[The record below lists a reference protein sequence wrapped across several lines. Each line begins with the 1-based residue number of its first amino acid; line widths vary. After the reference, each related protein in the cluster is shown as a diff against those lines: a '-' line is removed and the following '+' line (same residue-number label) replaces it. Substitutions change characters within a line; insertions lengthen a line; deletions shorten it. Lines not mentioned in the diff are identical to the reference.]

1 MSFGNEILA
10 LVKELLAV
18 DQDGDS
24 FASAMRWQRITRA
37 ENANTGAVTETAAT
51 PVGFRGAMTDPLRTK
66 LFGDS
71 TLQAASTAVVAA
83 GDAFAFVP
91 ANLDKVEVQPGRWL
105 TVIDMKEIYGP
116 GGAGSPVLVA
126 YVAALGAS

>member
-1 MSFGNEILA
+1 MTFGAEILD

-18 DQDGDS
+18 DVDGDS
-24 FASAMRWQRITRA
+24 FASAMRWQHITRA
-37 ENANTGAVTETAAT
+37 ENAATGAVTETPAT
-51 PVGFRGAMTDPLRTK
+51 AVTFRGAMTDPLRTK

-71 TLQAASTAVVAA
+71 TLQVASTAVVAA
-83 GDAFAFVP
+83 GDAFGFAP
-91 ANLDKVEVQPGRWL
+91 ANLDKVEVKSGRWL
-105 TVIDMKEIYGP
+105 TVVDLKEVYGP